1 MEKNRELYDQ
11 FEDNTEVR
19 LEKIEDKL
27 TLTAN
32 LADVNKIDLKKQKDK
47 FTDFYDYTQSVIR
60 QFKEQFQDIDDKIID
75 SDNRL
80 SKIFT

>member
-1 MEKNRELYDQ
+1 MVRTNWERMEKNRDLFDQ
-11 FEDNTEVR
+11 FEANTEVK

-32 LADVNKIDLKKQKDK
+32 LADVNKIDLKKQKDR

-60 QFKEQFQDIDDKIID
+60 QFKE
-75 SDNRL
+75 
-80 SKIFT
+80 

>member
-1 MEKNRELYDQ
+1 MEKNRDLFDQ

-32 LADVNKIDLKKQKDK
+32 LADVNKIDLKKQRDK